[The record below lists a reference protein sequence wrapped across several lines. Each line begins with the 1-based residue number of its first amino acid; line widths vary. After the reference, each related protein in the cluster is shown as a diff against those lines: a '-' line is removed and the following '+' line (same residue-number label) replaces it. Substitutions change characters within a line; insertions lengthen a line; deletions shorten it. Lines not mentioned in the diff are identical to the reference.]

1 MTGGTWDDQ
10 DDFNGLSEE
19 ANEALRGQEKNSIL
33 ILFETN
39 DFFFFVVI
47 VFL

>member
-10 DDFNGLSEE
+10 DDFDGLSQE
-19 ANEALRGQEKNSIL
+19 ANEALRGQEKKSIL
-33 ILFETN
+33 IFFETN
-39 DFFFFVVI
+39 DFFSSVV